1 MSNITEWMNIL
12 GNVGFPIAIT
22 VYLLFRFDRRIE
34 ELETVIQDLSEAI
47 NKLRG

>member
-34 ELETVIQDLSEAI
+34 ALETVIQDLSEAI